1 MKVAIITPYYK
12 EPDAILRRCIESVLA
27 QTHQDTKHYLI
38 SDGHPKPDVTSGVK
52 NLSSINLP
60 VAHGDYGCTPR
71 SVGAICALNEGAD
84 VVCFLDA
91 DNLYE
96 PNHVTSLVNV
106 YEQAQA
112 KGEVLDAV
120 FSYRYIFVPG
130 HEHLRLEDRED
141 LQHTHVDTNCMSFAR
156 SSAFMWPMWGMIP
169 NAWVSICDRVMFDM
183 FKLNQLKSAWTG
195 LHTVLYESNWRA
207 HYVQA
212 GLPIPTHGLHDG
224 TVSNIVSPSAE
235 EVFARLRVK

>member
-12 EPDAILRRCIESVLA
+12 ESDAILRRCIESVLA

-52 NLSSINLP
+52 NLFSINLP
-60 VAHGDYGCTPR
+60 VAHGDYGSTPR
-71 SVGAICALNEGAD
+71 SVGGICALNEGAD
-84 VVCFLDA
+84 VVCYLDA

-96 PNHVTSLVNV
+96 PNHVTSLVNI

-112 KGEVLDAV
+112 KGEVLNAV
-120 FSYRYIFVPG
+120 FSYRYIFLPG
-130 HEHLRLEDRED
+130 HEHLRLEDTED
-141 LQHTHVDTNCMSFAR
+141 LQHTHVDTSCLSFAR
-156 SSAFMWPMWGMIP
+156 SAAFMWPMWGMIP
-169 NAWVSICDRVMFDM
+169 NAWGPINDRVMFDM

-212 GLPIPTHGLHDG
+212 GLPIPTHGLHDN
-224 TVSNIVSPSAE
+224 TLKNIVRPSAQE
-235 EVFARLRVK
+235 LFARLRVK